1 MLLTHRVCLGRS
13 LAQRLDIAWKT
24 DTDRGHGTWIV
35 DGDTPTQRLGLCVD
49 SLLSIDPA
57 EFRDCDLV
65 LDEVDQV
72 LHHLLSSSTC
82 NKGGRRPAL
91 LARFHD
97 LIRVARR
104 VIVAS
109 ADLTYDELAYIEALR
124 NDSNPAFLVRNTH
137 IPSGYPVELL
147 EAPNKSALIAR
158 LLEAIALQQK
168 VFVATDSKSD
178 SKTIAQLL
186 AQIEDAAPA
195 SKTLII
201 NSDTSG
207 GDIEVEFIRN
217 VNEDVLD
224 YDIVISTP
232 SMATGVSIEVEHF
245 DCVFGLF
252 NGVLSDS
259 DIAQALARVR
269 APIPRI
275 VWCAQTGKNF
285 SKASKSDYPLRV
297 QQDLLTRWD
306 TEIALIRTSL
316 RPDLG
321 SVVEE
326 EYGFRNNPHLDHWA
340 RIVANTNSAMWWL
353 RGGLTER
360 LKLEG
365 NQVSIAVIAQKDSD
379 DLKKQIKDARDR
391 SKQTE
396 FERVA
401 DSRVLSELEFNSLQQ
416 QEKRT
421 PQQLCDERKTTLAR
435 FYVLDEEDITPTWV
449 ELDDWGKFRGK
460 IVELEALLYGQEFA
474 VTRDSGG
481 IARQAY
487 WQHGLF
493 LPDQSCFELK
503 RQVRELLDLH
513 RYLDPTQEWS
523 SLDLDPLCALARKQ
537 AKAIKNSLG
546 YTITDKTSNG
556 QIFRALLSQ
565 LGIKCRTRFVGPRG
579 NQTKL
584 YRIDE
589 EHWELLTEILERREV
604 ARTTDETESTAVST
618 PTINQSIQVEVDT
631 EQPKEGHWAKWT
643 KHPSLSWLVDTIA
656 RGTCQLKGVTGK
668 LRATVPLEEVQRV
681 SLGGVN

>member
-1 MLLTHRVCLGRS
+1 V
-13 LAQRLDIAWKT
+13 
-24 DTDRGHGTWIV
+24 
-35 DGDTPTQRLGLCVD
+35 
-49 SLLSIDPA
+49 
-57 EFRDCDLV
+57 
-65 LDEVDQV
+65 
-72 LHHLLSSSTC
+72 
-82 NKGGRRPAL
+82 
-91 LARFHD
+91 
-97 LIRVARR
+97 
-104 VIVAS
+104 
-109 ADLTYDELAYIEALR
+109 EALR
-124 NDSNPAFLVRNTH
+124 NDSNPSFLVRNIH
-137 IPSGYPVELL
+137 VPNGYPVELL

-158 LLEAIALQQK
+158 LLEAIALKQK

-186 AQIEDAAPA
+186 AQIEDAAPT

-224 YDIVISTP
+224 YDIVIATP
-232 SMATGVSIEVEHF
+232 SMATGVSIEVNHF

-275 VWCAQTGKNF
+275 VWCASTGKNF
-285 SKASKSDYPLRV
+285 NKASKSDYPLRV

-353 RGGLTER
+353 RKGLAER
-360 LKLEG
+360 LTLEG
-365 NQVSIAVIAQKDSD
+365 NHVVITVIAEKDAD
-379 DLKKQIKDARDR
+379 HLKQRIKDARER
-391 SKQTE
+391 SKQSE

-401 DSRVLSELEFNSLQQ
+401 DSRVLSDLEFTALQQ
-416 QEKRT
+416 KEKRT

-435 FYVLDEEDITPTWV
+435 FYVLDEGDITPTWV

-460 IVELEALLYGQEFA
+460 IVELEALLHGQQFA
-474 VTRDSGG
+474 ITRDSNG

-487 WQHGLF
+487 WHQGLF

-503 RQVRELLDLH
+503 RQVRELLNLH
-513 RYLDPTQEWS
+513 QYIDPSQEWS
-523 SLDLDPLCALARKQ
+523 SQDLEPLCALARKQ
-537 AKAIKNSLG
+537 TKAIKNALG
-546 YTITDKTSNG
+546 YSITEKTSNG
-556 QIFRALLSQ
+556 QIFRALMSQ
-565 LGIKCRTRFVGPRG
+565 L
-579 NQTKL
+579 
-584 YRIDE
+584 
-589 EHWELLTEILERREV
+589 
-604 ARTTDETESTAVST
+604 
-618 PTINQSIQVEVDT
+618 
-631 EQPKEGHWAKWT
+631 
-643 KHPSLSWLVDTIA
+643 
-656 RGTCQLKGVTGK
+656 
-668 LRATVPLEEVQRV
+668 
-681 SLGGVN
+681 